1 MPHSTNT
8 VFQFAAAI
16 AVILTL
22 SSPSL
27 AQQPPA
33 SIVRGEILG
42 VEGKTITIKTRDD
55 RNVAVELTDKTAIVG
70 LRKISLTDIKPNA
83 FVGVA
88 SVPEASGAQTA
99 VSVHL
104 FPEAARGTGEGDRPF
119 DYRPKSTMT
128 NGTVN
133 SVAGSAAGATVD
145 KAEGKTLT
153 LNFKEG
159 EKKID
164 VTPETP
170 IVTYA
175 PATKDELKPGAA
187 IYITAATK
195 EADGTLSAGRIN
207 VGRGIVPP
215 M

>member
-104 FPEAARGTGEGDRPF
+104 FPEAARGTNEGSRPY
-119 DYRPKSTMT
+119 DVRPNSSMT
-128 NGTVN
+128 NGA
-133 SVAGSAAGATVD
+133 VADQVKNNDGA
-145 KAEGKTLT
+145 ELT
-153 LNFKEG
+153 IKYTDG
-159 EKKID
+159 EKKVA
-164 VTPETP
+164 VTPQTS
-170 IVTYA
+170 IVA
-175 PATKDELKPGAA
+175 FEPGKVAELKSGAKVVVNVRQPGEGPR
-187 IYITAATK
+187 
-195 EADGTLSAGRIN
+195 EAVRFL
-207 VGRGIVPP
+207 VGRDGVTPAL
-215 M
+215 